1 MMIDRISSQMSAL
14 SPAQGT
20 GGGLAFMDAVRPVRQ
35 AATPD
40 DFGSMITQMIAETA
54 DALHK
59 AETNSV
65 SAIKG
70 QVPIQDVVES
80 VLAAEQMLQAAIAVR
95 DKVTA
100 AYLELSRMGI

>member
-1 MMIDRISSQMSAL
+1 MMIDRVSSQMSAL
-14 SPAQGT
+14 SPAHGAAV
-20 GGGLAFMDAVRPVRQ
+20 GPAFMDAVRPVPET
-35 AATPD
+35 ATPN
-40 DFGSMITQMIAETA
+40 DFGSMISQMIAETA

-65 SAIKG
+65 GAIKG
-70 QVPIQDVVES
+70 QMPIQDVVES
-80 VLAAEQMLQAAIAVR
+80 VMAAEQMLQAAIAVR